1 MQISCQPYRRRHA
14 ITQFGDNFISVIEAV
29 ANLCGIEGSVTVFGQ
44 GLFFNGFRGRKEG
57 SVVVGRT
64 SPRYGRGDDS
74 CETTVTLTALR
85 AVQEMWCHFSRV
97 DAAEAQMLEQ
107 RVKTEN
113 ERRIR
118 EAYPDR
124 KGFFSQLMVRGRVQ
138 AS

>member
-1 MQISCQPYRRRHA
+1 M
-14 ITQFGDNFISVIEAV
+14 
-29 ANLCGIEGSVTVFGQ
+29 TVFGQ

-107 RVKTEN
+107 RVKRRMSDGS
-113 ERRIR
+113 ERHILTRR
-118 EAYPDR
+118 DPSR
-124 KGFFSQLMVRGRVQ
+124 S
-138 AS
+138 